1 MDLLHQQKM
10 VNIGIGKLRS
20 KLMKFWKRE
29 DTRPEWEKMSDD
41 GMNKFLKFCL
51 AVVLFYFGVVTIE
64 ALWDRFV

>member
-51 AVVLFYFGVVTIE
+51 AIVLFYFGIVTIE

>member
-1 MDLLHQQKM
+1 MDLLHQQKV

>member
-1 MDLLHQQKM
+1 

>member
-1 MDLLHQQKM
+1 
-10 VNIGIGKLRS
+10 
-20 KLMKFWKRE
+20 MKFWKRE

-51 AVVLFYFGVVTIE
+51 AIVLFYFGVVTIE

>member
-1 MDLLHQQKM
+1 MKKS

-41 GMNKFLKFCL
+41 GMNKFLKFYYQKKL
-51 AVVLFYFGVVTIE
+51 PHS
-64 ALWDRFV
+64 